1 MIEEKE
7 TLLSITGKL
16 RELYE
21 MSDDPE
27 IDMQA
32 WQDTFEAVTGERDDK
47 LNGYAAVIAKL
58 KADGKAIKEQETRLY
73 ERRKAIE
80 HSIERMMANIS
91 YSMSTTNERSIK
103 TTYWTFA
110 MRKNPQ
116 SVVIDNASL
125 VPKQYLKYA
134 EPTIDK
140 KALRDD
146 LINGEKLDG
155 VAHLEQTERLD
166 IR

>member
-1 MIEEKE
+1 MSEKKE
-7 TLLSITGKL
+7 TLLSLTGKL
-16 RELYE
+16 LELYE
-21 MSDDPE
+21 MCDDP
-27 IDMQA
+27 DVDQDA
-32 WQDTFEAVTGERDDK
+32 WEGSFEAIEGERDDK

-73 ERRKAIE
+73 ERRRAIE

-91 YSMSTTNERSIK
+91 YSMAATNERSIK

-140 KALRDD
+140 KMLRDD
-146 LINGEKLDG
+146 LINGEKLEG